1 MANVPKLFCYFNS
14 KPYVAERFKI
24 IVQTNRKTLMKKQ
37 LFALALGATMM
48 TACQEDDV
56 AKFDN
61 TANDAID
68 MSDFSVRTDAETN
81 GSRVA
86 QGSKHCVSMAV
97 LNRQLDENPG
107 LYKKMYN
114 IEKETR
120 TILARQGSVNQKKG
134 GGGKPGGGGG
144 GGGTPVDDNLGTVN
158 IPVYVHVIYSNNQ
171 ENISDAQIN
180 SQMSVLNA
188 DFNKTNSDVN
198 NVPSEFAGLVA
209 DADITFALAGVTRKS
224 SSTASWGT
232 NDAMKSASN
241 GGVNVV
247 SPSNALNIWICNIGG
262 GILGYAQFPGGSS
275 STDGVVI
282 SPQYFGTTGFV
293 SAPFNK
299 GRTATHEVGH
309 YLNLRHIW
317 GDGRCKQDD
326 FVSDTPSSDGPNYG
340 CPSYP
345 TVNCRNNDMTM
356 NYMDYSD
363 DACMYMFSNGQ
374 KDRMRAIFAAGGSR
388 SAFAN

>member
-1 MANVPKLFCYFNS
+1 
-14 KPYVAERFKI
+14 
-24 IVQTNRKTLMKKQ
+24 MKKQ

-56 AKFDN
+56 AKFDD
-61 TANDAID
+61 TTYDAID

-86 QGSKHCVSMAV
+86 QGSKHCESMAV

-114 IEKETR
+114 IEKATR
-120 TILARQGSVNQKKG
+120 TTLAKQGAAFTNGKKG
-134 GGGKPGGGGG
+134 GGGKPGSGGG

-158 IPVYVHVIYSNNQ
+158 IPVYVHVIYSNSQ

-180 SQMSVLNA
+180 SQISVLNA
-188 DFNKTNSDVN
+188 DFNASNNDIN

-209 DADITFALAGVTRKS
+209 DADITFTLAGVTRKA
-224 SSTASWGT
+224 SSTTSWGT

-241 GGVNVV
+241 GGVSVV
-247 SPSNALNIWICNIGG
+247 SPSSALNIWICNIGG

-326 FVSDTPSSDGPNYG
+326 FVADTPSSDAPNYG

-345 TVNCRNNDMTM
+345 TVNCRSNDMTM

-363 DACMYMFSNGQ
+363 DACMYMVSNGQ
-374 KDRMRAIFAAGGSR
+374 KERMRAIFASGASR
-388 SAFAN
+388 SGFVN